1 MTTRS
6 EKTAVIIVAA
16 GSGSRFGSELPK
28 QFCPLDGVPVL
39 VHAIRR
45 FRSALPQARIIVVV
59 APDRKDFWTQMS
71 RTENIGYTTT
81 AIGGATRWE
90 SVRNALDL
98 VDPDTETILVH
109 DGARPLVE
117 ADVIFRLLDAI
128 GRGAD
133 GALPVM
139 PMIDSLRMQ
148 TDSGSTAVDRSRFH
162 AVQTPQAFCAA
173 HLRSAYRLPWS
184 PLMTDDASVMEN
196 AGFTDIALVEGSEKT
211 LKITRPLD
219 IRIAELYL
227 RENQ

>member
-28 QFCPLDGVPVL
+28 QFCLLDGEPVL
-39 VHAIRR
+39 IHAIRR
-45 FRSALPQARIIVVV
+45 FHRALPHARIIVVV
-59 APDRKDFWTQMS
+59 ASDRKDYWTQMS
-71 RTENIGYTTT
+71 LAENVGYTMT

-90 SVRNALDL
+90 SVRNALETI
-98 VDPDTETILVH
+98 DPDTETILVH

-117 ADVIFRLLDAI
+117 ADVIFRLLDTI

-148 TDSGSTAVDRSRFH
+148 TESGSTAVDRSRFQ

-173 HLRSAYRLPWS
+173 HLRSA
-184 PLMTDDASVMEN
+184 
-196 AGFTDIALVEGSEKT
+196 
-211 LKITRPLD
+211 
-219 IRIAELYL
+219 
-227 RENQ
+227 